1 MATSRTVNSQSRNG
15 ARALLG
21 LELATI
27 TIGVVQFAFAPEGIQ
42 RPLLAAIA
50 LVAFA
55 SASVLLWLWSST
67 RASNPT
73 QGLAHVAL
81 GLIAVSSIAW
91 FSGSAV
97 TWMLAMYGLPI
108 AAASV
113 AFARWWAT
121 LLAALVAVG
130 CAYLL
135 SAFTAGI
142 EPRSIDFAIRL
153 LAQLLP
159 SAVVAAIL
167 AVEIDRG
174 RHAARQIRDLATT
187 DALTGVLNI
196 RAFESAL
203 QQAHGYAERR
213 GASYSILMIDVDN
226 LSQIN
231 ESAGHEAGSLVL
243 NAVAAAI
250 VRSVRRSDVVARFGG
265 DEFIALCTHAAP
277 ETAAAI
283 AQRIRNNV
291 YASTVSAGHRLIRAN
306 VSVGVVNY
314 PEDRL
319 HPKDLLM
326 LASHRMQQ
334 DRELRKEA
342 PTS

>member
-27 TIGVVQFAFAPEGIQ
+27 TIGVVQFAFAPDGIQ

-50 LVAFA
+50 LVTFA
-55 SASVLLWLWSST
+55 SVSVLLWLWSAT
-67 RASNPT
+67 RASHTT

-81 GLIAVSSIAW
+81 ALIAVSSIAW

-97 TWMLAMYGLPI
+97 SWMLAMYGLPI
-108 AAASV
+108 AAASI

-130 CAYLL
+130 SAYLL
-135 SAFTAGI
+135 GAFTAGL
-142 EPRSIDFAIRL
+142 EPRSTDFAIRL

-159 SAVVAAIL
+159 SAVVAVIL
-167 AVEIDRG
+167 AIEIDRG
-174 RHAARQIRDLATT
+174 RHAARRIQDLATT

-265 DEFIALCTHAAP
+265 DEFIVLCTHAAP

-314 PEDRL
+314 PEDRP

>member
-1 MATSRTVNSQSRNG
+1 M
-15 ARALLG
+15 
-21 LELATI
+21 
-27 TIGVVQFAFAPEGIQ
+27 QFAFAPDGIDQ
-42 RPLLAAIA
+42 PLLAAIA
-50 LVAFA
+50 LVTFA

-67 RASNPT
+67 RAANTP
-73 QGLAHVAL
+73 QGLMHVAL
-81 GLIAVSSIAW
+81 LLIAVSSIAW
-91 FSGSAV
+91 LSGSAASG
-97 TWMLAMYGLPI
+97 MLAMYGLPI
-108 AAASV
+108 AAASI
-113 AFARWWAT
+113 AFARWWTT
-121 LLAALVAVG
+121 LLTALVAVG

-135 SAFTAGI
+135 NALTLGV
-142 EPRSIDFAIRL
+142 ELHSIDFAVRL

-159 SAVVAAIL
+159 SAVVAVIL
-167 AVEIDRG
+167 AIEIDRG
-174 RHAARQIRDLATT
+174 RRAARHIRDLATT

-226 LSQIN
+226 LSHIN

-265 DEFIALCTHAAP
+265 DEFIALCTHATP

-334 DRELRKEA
+334 DRELRKDTPA
-342 PTS
+342 SQHSA

>member
-1 MATSRTVNSQSRNG
+1 MSTSRTVNSQSRNG

-27 TIGVVQFAFAPEGIQ
+27 TIGVLQFAFAPDDVE
-42 RPLLAAIA
+42 RPLLAAVA
-50 LVAFA
+50 LVIFA
-55 SASVLLWLWSST
+55 SASVLLWIWSSA
-67 RASNPT
+67 RASSTT
-73 QGLAHVAL
+73 QGLTHVAL
-81 GLIAVSSIAW
+81 SLIAVSSIAW
-91 FSGSAV
+91 LSGPAAN
-97 TWMLAMYGLPI
+97 WMIAMYGLPI

-113 AFARWWAT
+113 AFARWWLT
-121 LLAALVAVG
+121 LVVAVVAAG

-135 SAFTAGI
+135 IVWTTGLTL
-142 EPRSIDFAIRL
+142 PRTDFAIRL

-159 SAVVAAIL
+159 SAVVAVIL
-167 AVEIDRG
+167 AIEIDRG
-174 RHAARQIRDLATT
+174 QRAARQIRDLATT

-265 DEFIALCTHAAP
+265 DEFIVLCTNATP

-334 DRELRKEA
+334 DRELRKESPA
-342 PTS
+342 G

>member
-1 MATSRTVNSQSRNG
+1 
-15 ARALLG
+15 
-21 LELATI
+21 
-27 TIGVVQFAFAPEGIQ
+27 
-42 RPLLAAIA
+42 
-50 LVAFA
+50 
-55 SASVLLWLWSST
+55 
-67 RASNPT
+67 
-73 QGLAHVAL
+73 
-81 GLIAVSSIAW
+81 
-91 FSGSAV
+91 
-97 TWMLAMYGLPI
+97 
-108 AAASV
+108 
-113 AFARWWAT
+113 
-121 LLAALVAVG
+121 
-130 CAYLL
+130 
-135 SAFTAGI
+135 
-142 EPRSIDFAIRL
+142 
-153 LAQLLP
+153 
-159 SAVVAAIL
+159 
-167 AVEIDRG
+167 
-174 RHAARQIRDLATT
+174 
-187 DALTGVLNI
+187 
-196 RAFESAL
+196 
-203 QQAHGYAERR
+203 
-213 GASYSILMIDVDN
+213 MIDVDN

-265 DEFIALCTHAAP
+265 DEFIALCTHATP

-306 VSVGVVNY
+306 VSVGAVNY